1 MDHWQKS
8 KPAHPLQTL
17 IMPAISNATLLPG
30 IPMNVAGA
38 INTEQNPPIMEPK
51 LDVSRSHPKAVSRL
65 LPSVESATRDWIAG
79 ATISRPKPFKALDTA
94 TCLRKAE

>member
-1 MDHWQKS
+1 VDHWQKS
-8 KPAHPLQTL
+8 KRAHPLQTL

-51 LDVSRSHPKAVSRL
+51 LDVSRSHPKPYHDCYHQLNQQRGTGLQVQQYRGQGHSKL
-65 LPSVESATRDWIAG
+65 KI
-79 ATISRPKPFKALDTA
+79 RPPV
-94 TCLRKAE
+94 